1 MNFQKAMEIAER
13 ELDDAKDHEYY
24 LVIEKNVLVF
34 LFLAAKQKEGTFLPE
49 PSSLLQR
56 AMEVIRGLT
65 SFRFALWLKPAFAL
79 IKEYEQM
86 KGDQK

>member
-1 MNFQKAMEIAER
+1 MNFQKAMERAER
-13 ELDDAKDHEYY
+13 ELDDAEDHDYY
-24 LVIEKNVLVF
+24 IIIEKNVLVF

-49 PSSLLQR
+49 PSSLLPR

-65 SFRFALWLKPAFAL
+65 SFRFTLWLKPAFAL

>member
-1 MNFQKAMEIAER
+1 
-13 ELDDAKDHEYY
+13 
-24 LVIEKNVLVF
+24 
-34 LFLAAKQKEGTFLPE
+34 LP
-49 PSSLLQR
+49 R

-65 SFRFALWLKPAFAL
+65 SFRFTLWLKTAFAL

>member
-1 MNFQKAMEIAER
+1 MNFQKAIEIAER
-13 ELDDAKDHEYY
+13 ELDVAEDHDYY
-24 LVIEKNVLVF
+24 IIIEKNVLVF
-34 LFLAAKQKEGTFLPE
+34 LFIAAKQKEGTFLQE
-49 PSSLLQR
+49 PSSFLTR

-65 SFRFALWLKPAFAL
+65 SFRFTLWLKTAFAL

>member
-1 MNFQKAMEIAER
+1 MNFQKAIEIAER
-13 ELDDAKDHEYY
+13 ELDVAEDHDYY
-24 LVIEKNVLVF
+24 IIIEKNVLVF

>member
-1 MNFQKAMEIAER
+1 VA
-13 ELDDAKDHEYY
+13 DHEYY

-65 SFRFALWLKPAFAL
+65 SFRFALWLKTAFAL